1 MTVIFRSLFFLI
13 IAFLVSGPGSAWP
26 QNGEGPDLSDSGI
39 LSSGLVSVHSEL
51 DLTPREIDFLKKHPV
66 IRVGNEDDWPPFDF
80 SQHGEPRGYA
90 IEHLELLG
98 ERLGISFEYLNGYT
112 WAELLELFKDGRID
126 LLPSLWHS
134 QNRAEYMLFTE
145 PFLVLPYVIVTRSN
159 DSSIQH
165 FNDLYGKTVAVARGY
180 VQEEV
185 LEDHYPEINRY
196 PVDNVLDGL
205 RAVSYGHAD
214 AYIGYHGSVSYLMA
228 SKFLFDLKIVG
239 ETRVPELGPQ
249 GLYIAVRPDMEPLR
263 DILQKAMDSLPEE
276 EKIRLSEKWMVLDQP
291 AGPEF
296 TEEERLFLL
305 ENPVLKVDNL
315 QYWGPF
321 NFNDDGVPRGF
332 SIDFMELVSDRT
344 GIEFEYVSGPT
355 WNEFM
360 VMLQS
365 GDIDILCDVVR
376 TEQREQTIA
385 FTKPYFNIFSGIVVK
400 KGEQEGLT
408 GLDDLAGKRVAVP
421 QTFYYQEILE
431 ENYPDI
437 QVLPLE
443 NSLQCLEAVSSGR
456 ADAAFSEK
464 PVFDFLI
471 NRHFLMDLT
480 SISFV
485 GSDKLQQTSVAMG
498 VRKDRQVLQSILQ
511 KSMDSVPQE
520 EIDDL
525 RDKWLK
531 SADIEEQTSL
541 SLSAEERAYINTQDS
556 VSMCVN
562 PSWLPFEELS
572 ATGRYSG
579 MVAGMMN
586 MLEKRIGVPFEAK
599 TTESWEE
606 SLEFFQSGECQ
617 VLTTAQNSGLERGD
631 LLLSKPYLE
640 SITVMVTRD
649 DYAYIPD
656 MQSLAGITVAM
667 VEDDPVM
674 AYIRANYPEL
684 DIATFSSLDEAL
696 VSVSKNEAQAAIGNM
711 HRVSSKIH
719 DLNLYDLKI
728 AGQTPYKEFF
738 RAGINPDE
746 PLLRSIMDKAIDDLT
761 PEEVS
766 SIVRQWV
773 SIRYEQPADYTLVWQ
788 IGLGAAFLIL
798 LFMYWNRKLFML
810 NQEIARAHED
820 LEVKTKE
827 LEKLSTTDSLT
838 GAYNRMKIEAILD
851 DEIARVNRFGDELS
865 MIMLDLDEF
874 KMINDTYGH
883 QAGDHVLQKAAELLQ
898 DNIRKTDSLGRW
910 GGEEFMIICP
920 HTGSKGA
927 WQLAEK
933 LRLKMMCADFGRAGK
948 VTGSFGVSQYVPG
961 EDVDS
966 LLRRADQA
974 MYRAKA
980 GGRNRTELNEP
991 AKE

>member
-1 MTVIFRSLFFLI
+1 MFRTLFFLFI
-13 IAFLVSGPGSAWP
+13 VFLISGPGSTWA
-26 QNGEGPDLSDSGI
+26 QTGEGLDLSDSG
-39 LSSGLVSVHSEL
+39 LLSVHSDLE
-51 DLTPREIDFLKKHPV
+51 LTPPEIEFLKKHPV

-126 LLPSLWHS
+126 LLPSLWYS
-134 QNRAEYMLFTE
+134 RNRAEYMLFTE
-145 PFLVLPYVIVTRSN
+145 PFLVLPYVIVTHSN
-159 DSSIQH
+159 DSSIQN

-185 LEDHYPEINRY
+185 LEDHYPQINRY
-196 PVDNVLDGL
+196 YVDNVLEGL
-205 RAVSYGHAD
+205 RAVSYGQAD

-228 SKFLFDLKIVG
+228 SKFLFDLQIVG

-276 EKIRLSEKWMVLDQP
+276 EKIRLRDKWMALEQP
-291 AGPEF
+291 SGPEF
-296 TEEERLFLL
+296 TEEERRFLL

-315 QYWGPF
+315 QYWAPF
-321 NFNDDGVPRGF
+321 NFNEDGAPRGF
-332 SIDFMELVSDRT
+332 SIDFMELVADRT
-344 GIEFEYVSGPT
+344 GIEFEYISGPT

-360 VMLQS
+360 VMLQT

-376 TEQREQTIA
+376 TEQREQEIA

-400 KGEQEGLT
+400 KGKEEGITELA
-408 GLDDLAGKRVAVP
+408 DLAGKRIAVP

-431 ENYPDI
+431 ENFPDI
-437 QVLPLE
+437 QVLPLK

-456 ADAAFSEK
+456 ADAALSEK

-480 SISFV
+480 SIPVV
-485 GSDKLQQTSVAMG
+485 GSDTLRRTQVALG

-511 KSMDSVPQE
+511 KSMDAVPQE

-525 RDKWLK
+525 RDKWLR
-531 SADIEEQTSL
+531 STETEEQASL
-541 SLSAEERAYINTQDS
+541 SLSSEEKAYISNQNS

-562 PSWLPFEELS
+562 PSWLPFEELT
-572 ATGRYSG
+572 AAGKYRG
-579 MVAGMMN
+579 MVAGIMT
-586 MLEKRIGVPFEAK
+586 MLEERIGIPFEVK
-599 TTESWEE
+599 RSENWEE
-606 SLEFFQSGECQ
+606 SLKGFQAGECQ
-617 VLTTAQNSGLERGD
+617 ILSTAQNSGLERDD
-631 LLLSKPYLE
+631 LSLTKPYLE
-640 SITVMVTRD
+640 SMTVMVTRD

-656 MQSLAGITVAM
+656 MQSLTGTTVAM
-667 VEDDPVM
+667 VENDPVLT
-674 AYIRANYPEL
+674 YIRTNYPEL
-684 DIATFSSLDEAL
+684 DIVTFSSLDRVL
-696 VSVSKNEAQAAIGNM
+696 MSVSKNENQVAIGNM

-719 DLNLYDLKI
+719 DLSLYDLKI

-738 RAGINPDE
+738 RAGVDPDQ

-761 PEEVS
+761 AQEIN
-766 SIVRQWV
+766 SIVRQWI

-827 LEKLSTTDSLT
+827 LERLSTTDSLT
-838 GAYNRMKIEAILD
+838 GAFNRMKIE
-851 DEIARVNRFGDELS
+851 
-865 MIMLDLDEF
+865 
-874 KMINDTYGH
+874 
-883 QAGDHVLQKAAELLQ
+883 
-898 DNIRKTDSLGRW
+898 
-910 GGEEFMIICP
+910 
-920 HTGSKGA
+920 
-927 WQLAEK
+927 
-933 LRLKMMCADFGRAGK
+933 
-948 VTGSFGVSQYVPG
+948 
-961 EDVDS
+961 
-966 LLRRADQA
+966 
-974 MYRAKA
+974 
-980 GGRNRTELNEP
+980 
-991 AKE
+991 